1 MFSQG
6 AAQCYE
12 QEGAHTV
19 TLPPCCAGGIFT
31 VFYSSELKNKY
42 GLMMDNRG
50 SAGTWSQQR
59 GTKAGSRWID

>member
-19 TLPPCCAGGIFT
+19 ALPPCCAGGIFT

-42 GLMMDNRG
+42 GLMMDNRECWDMVTAKG
-50 SAGTWSQQR
+50 DQGWEQM
-59 GTKAGSRWID
+59 D